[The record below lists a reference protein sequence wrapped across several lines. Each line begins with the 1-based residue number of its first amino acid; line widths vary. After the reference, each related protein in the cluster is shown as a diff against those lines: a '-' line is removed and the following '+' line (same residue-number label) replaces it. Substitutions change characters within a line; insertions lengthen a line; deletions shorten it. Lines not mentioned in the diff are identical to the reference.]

1 MGLQQEPE
9 LSVRRANVADLPL
22 LVPLFDAYRQFYRLP
37 ADPQGARLFLME
49 RCERNESVVFLAFR
63 GAAAVGFTQLY
74 PSFSSAAMAPIF
86 ILNDLF
92 VAPEARGCGA
102 GSTLLRAAADYGRTS
117 GAVRLVLS
125 TEVANTTAQSL
136 YESLGWKRNTVFYTY
151 EFGL

>member
-1 MGLQQEPE
+1 MTMPHVT
-9 LSVRRANVADLPL
+9 VRQATAADLPP
-22 LVPLFDAYRQFYRLP
+22 LVPLFDAYRQFYRFPSDLE
-37 ADPQGARLFLME
+37 GARRFL
-49 RCERNESVVFLAFR
+49 RPRFERNESVVFLAID

-102 GSTLLRAAADYGRTS
+102 GSALLHAAADYGRTS

-125 TEVANTTAQSL
+125 TEVANTTAQAL
-136 YESLGWKRNTVFYTY
+136 YERLGWKRDTVFYTY
-151 EFGL
+151 QFGL